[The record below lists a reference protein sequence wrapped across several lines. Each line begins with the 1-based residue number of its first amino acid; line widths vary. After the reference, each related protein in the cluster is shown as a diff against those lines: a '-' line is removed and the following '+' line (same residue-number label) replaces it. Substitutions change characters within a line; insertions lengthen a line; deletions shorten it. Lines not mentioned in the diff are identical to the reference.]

1 MRSAVVISV
10 VAVLVVASLGA
21 GYLAGRG
28 NSRAETLTSISTSTT
43 TATNTT
49 TATVQFPQ
57 VPYSGIALY
66 ATNAD
71 RCSGGYSPC
80 FSSDFRQA
88 YVFTCA
94 KEAATPQGCTVRI
107 NATNSISFVQFTIW
121 YPYVNQSAGAP
132 SWANCAFNAPG
143 GSPSQ
148 FYAAFPS
155 YCFLV
160 GINGFILTT
169 QQSAVP

>member
-1 MRSAVVISV
+1 MRREAVGIVLAI
-10 VAVLVVASLGA
+10 LVVASLGV
-21 GYLAGRG
+21 GYLAGSSG
-28 NSRAETLTSISTSTT
+28 SHTETLTSTSIST
-43 TATNTT
+43 TATSTT

-66 ATNAD
+66 ATSAD

-94 KEAATPQGCTVRI
+94 KAAATPQGCTVRI
-107 NATNSISFVQFTIW
+107 NATNSISFVEFTIW
-121 YPYVNQSAGAP
+121 YPYVNESAGAP

-143 GSPSQ
+143 GNPSQ
-148 FYAAFPS
+148 FYATFPS
-155 YCFLV
+155 YCFPIGV
-160 GINGFILTT
+160 NGFILTMS
-169 QQSAVP
+169 QSSVP